1 MSLKTY
7 FLETRPQFLIL
18 SLVLIILATS
28 MAWYDG
34 IFNLKYTLLTFLG
47 LLLLHISVNTLND
60 YFDYKSG
67 IDLKVNRTPFSGGSG
82 LLPSGKITARQTF
95 WLGMTSFILAVPI
108 GVYFVLN
115 KGFYLLPIFILG
127 AILVLFYTSHLAKFG
142 LGVSEISAGLGLGTL
157 PVLGAY
163 LILNKGFSFPVLFA
177 CIPSGILVC
186 NLLYLNEF
194 PDVEADITGKRKTL
208 PIILGKD
215 RAAILYSALTLLV
228 YIWIIS
234 GVILKF
240 MPPFTLIAL
249 LTLPFA
255 FKAIGGSFSHRDLSK
270 LVPAQGA
277 NVMVVLLTQF
287 LLGIGYILSKAI
299 SL

>member
-34 IFNLKYTLLTFLG
+34 IFNIKYTLLTFLG

-82 LLPSGKITARQTF
+82 LLPSGKISAKQTF
-95 WLGMTSFILAVPI
+95 WLGMISFILAVPI

-127 AILVLFYTSHLAKFG
+127 AILVLFYTSHLAKLG

-194 PDVEADITGKRKTL
+194 PDMEADITGKRKTL

-215 RAAILYSALTLLV
+215 KAAVLYSALTLLV
-228 YIWIIS
+228 YLWIIL

-255 FKAIGGSFSHRDLSK
+255 FKAIGGSLAHRDLSK

-277 NVMVVLLTQF
+277 NVMVVLLTQL

>member
-1 MSLKTY
+1 MPLKTY

-18 SLVLIILATS
+18 SLVLIILASS

-82 LLPSGKITARQTF
+82 LLPSGKISAKQTF

-127 AILVLFYTSHLAKFG
+127 VILVLFYTSHLAKLG

-194 PDVEADITGKRKTL
+194 PDVEADKIGKRKTL

-228 YIWIIS
+228 YVWIIL

-255 FKAIGGSFSHRDLSK
+255 IKAIGGSLAHKDLSK

-277 NVMVVLLTQF
+277 NVMVVLLTQL
-287 LLGIGYILSKAI
+287 LLGIGYVLSRI
-299 SL
+299 V